1 MTFDPMS
8 QLTEHAAR
16 GLGRQSDPE
25 PPDYLPPRPP
35 SLVLYAIL
43 FAFALTLV
51 ASAFAID
58 TEHFKENLD
67 GLLLNLATELLGAI
81 LILLVVERRIRASE
95 MRFLRAL
102 PGTTRETFSEWLS
115 AEVRQVKT
123 YARVFAAQLDSVAP
137 DFYVQV
143 EELESELLANRER
156 GFVLTGHGGKS
167 VQLQRLASRQLSEVL
182 KRPRGARVPVLVPVH
197 KWCEGDAVE
206 VLRATMQSY
215 SNVTDRIFQRLLNS
229 GRLMCLFDGL
239 DETLSAADTAAKLE
253 HFHAAH
259 PAVPLIVSTRPEACG
274 PLLEDLPRVGMR
286 EMTPEEVKRVA
297 ELRAKYARHYE
308 LYADEIIS

>member
-1 MTFDPMS
+1 MP
-8 QLTEHAAR
+8 QPNEHVAR

-25 PPDYLPPRPP
+25 PPDYVPPRPP

-51 ASAFAID
+51 SSAFVID
-58 TEHFKENLD
+58 AGHFRENLD

-81 LILLVVERRIRASE
+81 LILLLVERRIRASE

-123 YARVFAAQLDSVAP
+123 YARVFAAQLDSVSP
-137 DFYVQV
+137 DFYVPAA
-143 EELESELLANRER
+143 ELESELLAKRAR

-182 KRPRGARVPVLVPVH
+182 KQPRSAHVPVLVPVH
-197 KWCEGDAVE
+197 TWFEGDAVE
-206 VLRATMQSY
+206 VLRVTMQSY
-215 SNVTDRIFQRLLNS
+215 SPVSDRVFQRLLNS
-229 GRLMCLFDGL
+229 HRLMCLFDGL
-239 DETLSAADTAAKLE
+239 DESLSPADTAGKLE
-253 HFHAAH
+253 SFHAAH
-259 PAVPLIVSTRPEACG
+259 PSVPVIVSTRIKEGG
-274 PLLEDLPRVGMR
+274 PLLKDLPRVGMR
-286 EMTPEEVKRVA
+286 EMAPEDVKRVA